1 MTKKMSKFLIIIGAL
16 VLVMALSILCAV
28 LISDANPDFSGTV
41 KSIKESD
48 GCVYITVEDDFYD
61 TIYKIEIKS
70 GTKIRNDS
78 GDKIS
83 ADEIRVG
90 DEVSIAY
97 RGKYESEDA
106 ALTAKRIEV
115 RHRYEKEGTLVF
127 VSNGTDFLI
136 VKDEITGVYVPY
148 SLHLSDFRMLN
159 GYSTGD
165 KIRIFC
171 DNLNNGTAPTC
182 IGVVSVELIS
192 DGSSK
197 TLTDLEKEAMEGYT
211 IVEKRYSGIGY

>member
-1 MTKKMSKFLIIIGAL
+1 MAKKILIYAGSIL
-16 VLVMALSILCAV
+16 LFVALSVLCIV
-28 LISDANPDFSGTV
+28 LISDSKIDFEGTV
-41 KSIKESD
+41 KSITGSDD

-61 TIYKIEIKS
+61 EIYKIKIKS
-70 GTKIRNDS
+70 GTKVKNDN

-90 DEVSIAY
+90 DEVSVNY
-97 RGKYESEDA
+97 RGKYESEDV

-136 VKDEITGVYVPY
+136 VKDEITGVPVPY
-148 SLHLSDFRMLN
+148 SLILADSRLLN

-165 KIRIFC
+165 KIKILC
-171 DNLNNGTAPTC
+171 DDLNKGTVPIC